1 MASINPAV
9 TAAVIITV
17 ATLVLFVL
25 YIASRYRKFRTNEYV
40 IHLRNGV
47 VKSAG
52 RGGKIIK
59 LPLVDEI
66 IVIPTT
72 TRKTLLNS
80 SEKILSRE
88 YQDVKIS
95 AILYWRVSDPS
106 TAFNAVVWD
115 RNSNDYV
122 ERVLSTATEA
132 IIRTTCASL
141 TIEKILCDR
150 TEIIKMI
157 ADQLL
162 NLTKDWGI
170 IIESLEIIEV
180 EVLDSELKNNMETVK
195 KMQEKQ
201 KAKLSA
207 ANAAEVYKL
216 KEIDVQRQTDLAS
229 KEMSIQI
236 QEREMRRLEIE
247 AETYSKAKLIR
258 AEADATSI
266 KMIQLAKFEAEAEGI
281 RIRMAAE
288 AEGIQKQVD
297 ALRTAGD
304 EFMSLKL
311 IEKMPEIYSHL
322 SPDKMIIMG
331 EGNQGFNSIIQSVLP
346 LMQILPEFN
355 TYLKKGLK
363 NPQDNSSKTLEKNI
377 SKKSISRTT

>member
-1 MASINPAV
+1 MATINSTV
-9 TAAVIITV
+9 TIA
-17 ATLVLFVL
+17 FVL
-25 YIASRYRKFRTNEYV
+25 IVGSLVMLALFIASRYRKFKTNEYV
-40 IHLRNGV
+40 IHLRNGR

-59 LPLVDEI
+59 APLVDEI

-88 YQDVKIS
+88 YQDIKIS

-115 RNSNDYV
+115 RSSNDYV

-141 TIEKILCDR
+141 SIEKILCDR

-170 IIESLEIIEV
+170 VIESLEIIEV
-180 EVLDSELKNNMETVK
+180 EVLDSDLKDNMEAVK
-195 KMQEKQ
+195 KAQERQ
-201 KAKLSA
+201 KAKMSA
-207 ANAAEVYKL
+207 AAAAEVYRL
-216 KEIDVQRQTDLAS
+216 KEIDVQRQSELAA
-229 KEMSIQI
+229 KEMAIQI
-236 QEREMRRLEIE
+236 QEGELRRVEIE
-247 AETYSKAKLIR
+247 AQAYKTAKLIR
-258 AEADATSI
+258 AKADAEALKLTH
-266 KMIQLAKFEAEAEGI
+266 LAKFEAEAEGI
-281 RIRMAAE
+281 RIKMAAE

-297 ALRTAGD
+297 ALSTSGD
-304 EFMSLKL
+304 KFMSLKL

-322 SPDKMIIMG
+322 SPDKMIVMG

-346 LMQILPEFN
+346 LLQILPEFGSQI
-355 TYLKKGLK
+355 KKGLSQK
-363 NPQDNSSKTLEKNI
+363 EQALESLEKRPR
-377 SKKSISRTT
+377 KKAHGAV

>member
-1 MASINPAV
+1 MALNPGIVAIV
-9 TAAVIITV
+9 AGIV
-17 ATLVLFVL
+17 ATIVVFALF
-25 YIASRYRKFRTNEYV
+25 IASRYRKFKTNEYV

-59 LPLVDEI
+59 APLIDEI

-106 TAFNAVVWD
+106 IAFNAVVWD

-157 ADQLL
+157 SDQLL

-170 IIESLEIIEV
+170 VIESLEIIEAQ
-180 EVLDSELKNNMETVK
+180 VLDADLKDNMEAVK
-195 KMQEKQ
+195 KVQEKQ
-201 KAKLSA
+201 KAKMSA
-207 ANAAEVYKL
+207 ATSAEIYKL
-216 KEIDVQRQTDLAS
+216 KEIDVQRQADLAN
-229 KEMSIQI
+229 KELAIQI
-236 QEREMRRLEIE
+236 QEREMRRAEIE
-247 AETYSKAKLIR
+247 AESYKKSILIR
-258 AEADATSI
+258 AEADAEAI
-266 KMIQLAKFEAEAEGI
+266 KLRRLAEFQADAEGI
-281 RIRMAAE
+281 RIKMAAE

-297 ALRTAGD
+297 ALSSAG
-304 EFMSLKL
+304 EQFMSLKL
-311 IEKMPEIYSHL
+311 IEQLPEVFSHL
-322 SPDKMIIMG
+322 SPDKMIVMG

-346 LMQILPEFN
+346 LLQILPEFN
-355 TYLKKGLK
+355 KQLNEGAKSNKKPIMDSLKKIGAV
-363 NPQDNSSKTLEKNI
+363 
-377 SKKSISRTT
+377 